1 MTAGVAYFAFHAVA
15 ILPVVAGLALLAR
28 YRLGSRR
35 DVLTGTL
42 VLAGLALVYTT
53 PWDNYLIVRGAWWY
67 GKGVVFARFGA
78 VPLGEYLFFLLQ
90 PLLVGL
96 WAARFPVETGR
107 PLSVSLPERALGLAG
122 AGVVAAAGLALL
134 GADSGLYL
142 GSLLVWSAPILAIQ
156 WVFGWPF
163 LVAEWRTVLVGTLVP
178 TLYLWVVDRV
188 AIGVGL
194 WTLSDRYTTGVA
206 VPLLGLPI
214 EEAVFFLLT
223 SLFVVQGLVLYVWLV
238 DRLRTAEQ
246 LDRRS
251 LARLFGGKT

>member
-1 MTAGVAYFAFHAVA
+1 MTAGVAYLAFHAVA
-15 ILPVVAGLALLAR
+15 ILPVIVGLALVAR
-28 YRLGSRR
+28 YRLGSRS
-35 DVLTGTL
+35 DVLVGTM

-53 PWDNYLIVRGAWWY
+53 PWDNYLIARGVWWY
-67 GKGVVFARFGA
+67 GEGAVLVRFGLA
-78 VPLGEYLFFLLQ
+78 PLGEYLFFLLQ

-96 WAARFPVETGR
+96 WVARFPVETTR
-107 PLSVSLPERALGLAG
+107 PLSISLSERALGLGG

-134 GADSGLYL
+134 GTDSGLYL

-156 WVFGWPF
+156 WAFGWPF
-163 LVAEWRTVLVGTLVP
+163 LVAEWRTVLAGTLVP

-194 WTLSDRYTTGVA
+194 WTISKRYTTGVA
-206 VPLLGLPI
+206 LPLLGLPV

-238 DRLRTAEQ
+238 DRLRAVEQ
-246 LDRRS
+246 EAPHP
-251 LARLFGGKT
+251 LATLLGGR

>member
-1 MTAGVAYFAFHAVA
+1 MTAGFGYLLFHAVA
-15 ILPVVAGLALLAR
+15 VVPVIAGLAYFAR

-35 DVLTGTL
+35 DVFTGTL

-53 PWDNYLIVRGAWWY
+53 PWDNYLIERGVWWY
-67 GKGVVFARFGA
+67 GEGAVLVRFGA
-78 VPLGEYLFFLLQ
+78 APLGEYLFFLLQ

-96 WAARFPVETGR
+96 WAARFPVQTTR
-107 PLSVSLPERALGLAG
+107 SLSVSLPERALGLAG

-134 GADSGLYL
+134 GSDSGLYL

-156 WVFGWPF
+156 WAFGWPF
-163 LVAEWRTVLVGTLVP
+163 LVAEGRAVAAGTLVP
-178 TLYLWVVDRV
+178 TLYLWIVDRA
-188 AIGVGL
+188 AIGLGL
-194 WTLSDRYTTGVA
+194 WTISERYTTGLD

-238 DRLRTAEQ
+238 DRLRAAEQ
-246 LDRRS
+246 RERHPFGT
-251 LARLFGGKT
+251 LFGGR

>member
-1 MTAGVAYFAFHAVA
+1 MTAGVGYLVFHAVA
-15 ILPVVAGLALLAR
+15 IVPVIAALASVTR
-28 YRLGSRR
+28 YRLASRR

-53 PWDNYLIVRGAWWY
+53 PWDGYLIGRGVWWY
-67 GKGVVFARFGA
+67 GDGAVFVRFGA
-78 VPLGEYLFFLLQ
+78 VPLGEYLFFVLQ

-96 WAARFPVETGR
+96 WAARFRVETER
-107 PLSVSLPERALGLAG
+107 PLSIPLPERALGLAG
-122 AGVVAAAGLALL
+122 AGAVAAAGLVLL

-156 WVFGWPF
+156 WAFGGPF
-163 LVAEWRTVLVGTLVP
+163 LLAQWRPVLAGTLVP
-178 TLYLWVVDRV
+178 TLYLWVVDRI

-194 WTLSDRYTTGVA
+194 WTISPRYTTGVD

-238 DRLRTAEQ
+238 DQLRAVE
-246 LDRRS
+246 DRDRQS
-251 LARLFGGKT
+251 LAALFGGR

>member
-1 MTAGVAYFAFHAVA
+1 MSAGFGYLLFHAVA
-15 ILPVVAGLALLAR
+15 ILPIIAGLAYFAR

-35 DVLTGTL
+35 DVFTGTL

-53 PWDNYLIVRGAWWY
+53 PWDNYLIERGVWWY
-67 GKGVVFARFGA
+67 GEGAVLVSFGA
-78 VPLGEYLFFLLQ
+78 APLGEYLFFVLQ
-90 PLLVGL
+90 PLLVAL
-96 WAARFPVETGR
+96 WAARFPVETTR

-134 GADSGLYL
+134 GTDSGLYL

-156 WVFGWPF
+156 WAFGWPF
-163 LVAEWRTVLVGTLVP
+163 LIAEWRAVLAGTLAP
-178 TLYLWVVDRV
+178 TLYLWVVDRL
-188 AIGVGL
+188 AIGAGL
-194 WTLSDRYTTGVA
+194 WTISERYTTGLD

-238 DRLRTAEQ
+238 DRLRAVEQ

-251 LARLFGGKT
+251 LSTLVGGR

>member
-1 MTAGVAYFAFHAVA
+1 MAAGFGYLVFHAVA
-15 ILPVVAGLALLAR
+15 ILPVIAGLALVAR
-28 YRLGSRR
+28 YRLGTRS
-35 DVLTGTL
+35 DVFTGTL
-42 VLAGLALVYTT
+42 ILAALALVYTT
-53 PWDNYLIVRGAWWY
+53 PWDNYLIERGAWWY
-67 GKGVVFARFGA
+67 GEGVVLVRFGA
-78 VPLGEYLFFLLQ
+78 VPLGEYLFFLFQ

-96 WAARFPVETGR
+96 WAARFPVETDR
-107 PLSVSLPERALGLAG
+107 PLAVSLPERGLGLAG

-134 GADSGLYL
+134 GSESGLYL

-156 WVFGWPF
+156 WAFGWPF
-163 LVAEWRTVLVGTLVP
+163 LAAQWRAVLAGTLVP
-178 TLYLWVVDRV
+178 TLYLWVVDRI

-194 WTLSDRYTTGVA
+194 WTISERYTTGLA

-238 DRLRTAEQ
+238 DQLRAVER

-251 LARLFGGKT
+251 LTALFGGR

>member
-1 MTAGVAYFAFHAVA
+1 MTAGVGYLVFHAVA
-15 ILPVVAGLALLAR
+15 IVPVIAALAVVTR

-42 VLAGLALVYTT
+42 VLAGLALLYTT
-53 PWDNYLIVRGAWWY
+53 PWDNYLITRGVWWY
-67 GKGVVFARFGA
+67 GDDAVAITFGA
-78 VPLGEYLFFLLQ
+78 APLGEYLFFVLQ

-96 WAARFPVETGR
+96 WAARFRVETTR
-107 PLSVSLPERALGLAG
+107 PLSISLPERALGLAG
-122 AGVVAAAGLALL
+122 AGVVAAAGLVLL

-156 WVFGWPF
+156 WAFGWPF
-163 LVAEWRTVLVGTLVP
+163 LVAQWRPLLAGTLVP
-178 TLYLWVVDRV
+178 TLYLWVVDRI

-194 WTLSDRYTTGVA
+194 WTISERYTTGFA

-238 DRLRTAEQ
+238 DQLRAVERPDRQSLTA
-246 LDRRS
+246 
-251 LARLFGGKT
+251 LFGGR

>member
-1 MTAGVAYFAFHAVA
+1 MTAGVGYLVFHAVA
-15 ILPVVAGLALLAR
+15 IVPVVAALAAVTR

-42 VLAGLALVYTT
+42 VLAGLALLYTT
-53 PWDNYLIVRGAWWY
+53 PWDDYLIVRGVWWY
-67 GKGVVFARFGA
+67 GEGVVFARFGA
-78 VPLGEYLFFLLQ
+78 VPLGEYLFFVLQ

-96 WAARFPVETGR
+96 WAARFRVETTR
-107 PLSVSLPERALGLAG
+107 PLSISFPVRALGLAG

-156 WVFGWPF
+156 WAFGWPF
-163 LVAEWRTVLVGTLVP
+163 LVAQWRTVLAGTLVP
-178 TLYLWVVDRV
+178 TLYLWVVDRI

-194 WTLSDRYTTGVA
+194 WIISPRYTTGVD

-238 DRLRTAEQ
+238 DQVRTIERR
-246 LDRRS
+246 DRQS
-251 LARLFGGKT
+251 LAALFGGR